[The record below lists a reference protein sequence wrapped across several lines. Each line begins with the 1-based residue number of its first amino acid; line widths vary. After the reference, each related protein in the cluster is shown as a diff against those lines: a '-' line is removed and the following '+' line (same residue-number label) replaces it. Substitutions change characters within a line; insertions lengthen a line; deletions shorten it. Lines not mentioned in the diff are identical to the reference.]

1 MKTICFI
8 IVALLMAASAYATG
22 LATVPYPIASSPS
35 FPGTIQTFAP
45 NGTTTTPLTV
55 YSTTVDLSNYIMY
68 TVESGSGTTCYVR
81 LMPTSA
87 KGSYARTLLRTA
99 GTFYTRAKNN
109 ASPFLNMSG
118 CTAGSYTLQ

>member
-8 IVALLMAASAYATG
+8 IAALFLAASAYATG

-45 NGTTTTPLTV
+45 NGTTTTALTV
-55 YSTTVDLSNYIMY
+55 ASTTVDLRNYILLSL
-68 TVESGSGTTCYVR
+68 ESGSGTTCYVR
-81 LMPTSA
+81 HMPTSA
-87 KGSYARTLLRTA
+87 KGTYAQTLIRTA
-99 GTFYTRAKNN
+99 GTFYIRAKN
-109 ASPFLNMSG
+109 AATPFANFSG